1 MAAVE
6 RTKEA
11 RRERAI
17 FLTGLI
23 LVVAL
28 GVGVGIPLAATT
40 TLGPVIFL
48 LEVFAILA
56 LTIWFDRVRR
66 RKR

>member
-6 RTKEA
+6 RAKGTA
-11 RRERAI
+11 RERRV
-17 FLTGLI
+17 FYTGLI

-28 GVGVGIPLAATT
+28 GVGVGVPLAATT

-48 LEVFAILA
+48 LEVISILA
-56 LTIWFDRVRR
+56 LAIWFDRVRR
-66 RKR
+66 RRP